1 MEVIEGFAM
10 KSDALVRKVALI
22 PEIYDAYKG
31 YPFSLSFL
39 IQCYTRCLDRDGHIT
54 MKNDDP
60 IRLAKLLII
69 FFQ

>member
-1 MEVIEGFAM
+1 MEIIEEFALR
-10 KSDALVRKVALI
+10 SDALVRKVAVI
-22 PEIYDAYKG
+22 PEINDAYKD

-39 IQCYTRCLDRDGHIT
+39 IQCYIRCLDRDGHIT

-69 FFQ
+69 YFQ